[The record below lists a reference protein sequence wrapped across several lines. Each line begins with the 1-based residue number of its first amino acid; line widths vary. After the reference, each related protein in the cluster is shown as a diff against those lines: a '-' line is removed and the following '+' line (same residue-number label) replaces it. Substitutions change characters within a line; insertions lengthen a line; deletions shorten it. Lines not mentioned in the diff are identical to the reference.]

1 MAEDRVEES
10 NQEVK
15 NPTPGQ
21 SVQDKPLQSR
31 RVAPSTRGA
40 ASRAQKKYW
49 MLVAGAVLA
58 VAYAGNEF
66 TPMMVF
72 YRGENVF
79 GSVFV
84 DALLAC
90 YAAGIAAGLL
100 LCGPLSDRYGRRIV
114 MLPAPVISLV
124 GSILIAVGE
133 MNEPL
138 IFTGRLLSGF
148 AVGMV
153 MTAGGAWIK
162 ELSTPAFDPSAN
174 AGSGARRAT
183 MSLTLGFAV
192 GAAFAGVL
200 AEWGPAPGQTPYIIS
215 IVLCA
220 LSMVGIMG
228 VPETRQN
235 AHLKVKGSFWSDL
248 NVPSLRHPRF
258 LTAVVPIAPW
268 VFGCAGVAYAIM
280 PSLAQDQV
288 PYPIAFSAGI
298 TAVALAFGF
307 GIQQVSSKY
316 INPNNSQAQQLGL
329 VLVIVGMIVA
339 ALSLIHI

>member
-100 LCGPLSDRYGRRIV
+100 LCGPLSD
-114 MLPAPVISLV
+114 
-124 GSILIAVGE
+124 
-133 MNEPL
+133 
-138 IFTGRLLSGF
+138 
-148 AVGMV
+148 
-153 MTAGGAWIK
+153 
-162 ELSTPAFDPSAN
+162 
-174 AGSGARRAT
+174 
-183 MSLTLGFAV
+183 
-192 GAAFAGVL
+192 
-200 AEWGPAPGQTPYIIS
+200 
-215 IVLCA
+215 
-220 LSMVGIMG
+220 
-228 VPETRQN
+228 
-235 AHLKVKGSFWSDL
+235 
-248 NVPSLRHPRF
+248 
-258 LTAVVPIAPW
+258 
-268 VFGCAGVAYAIM
+268 
-280 PSLAQDQV
+280 
-288 PYPIAFSAGI
+288 
-298 TAVALAFGF
+298 
-307 GIQQVSSKY
+307 
-316 INPNNSQAQQLGL
+316 
-329 VLVIVGMIVA
+329 
-339 ALSLIHI
+339 LSLIHI